1 MTQRHRGGR
10 GVQTASR
17 RVPWVPTERVA
28 TSKQL
33 AVEARQRAR
42 AKTARARERDRLQ
55 LEAEVDALGETVRT
69 VDVRIRTLQDEMIA
83 DMNAEKTTLRPLSR
97 TSKEGAPEEG
107 AG

>member
-1 MTQRHRGGR
+1 MAPADVEDALSRGTDLK
-10 GVQTASR
+10 VMCFAA
-17 RVPWVPTERVA
+17 PH
-28 TSKQL
+28 
-33 AVEARQRAR
+33 
-42 AKTARARERDRLQ
+42 
-55 LEAEVDALGETVRT
+55 DALGETVRT